1 MSAHA
6 RTSVLGDRGA
16 HQRHPDGGQGEKT
29 RSGEL
34 AQHSKANPER
44 TQGPIKSQKQPQPT
58 AEKPKPSEL
67 ASRPLSCWTPPPHWF
82 FIGERRRDP
91 HLYLGEAERTALRLA
106 PPPPKSFQGLVLA
119 GTVSLWS
126 RGRILPVQPT
136 GGPPVYRACL
146 RLLIRSHAVH

>member
-1 MSAHA
+1 MHA
-6 RTSVLGDRGA
+6 RLCWGTGVHIRDTQMEAR
-16 HQRHPDGGQGEKT
+16 EKKRDQENLPST
-29 RSGEL
+29 AKPTPKGPK
-34 AQHSKANPER
+34 AQSKAKSSLNQLQRNRSQVSWLPAPSVA
-44 TQGPIKSQKQPQPT
+44 GP
-58 AEKPKPSEL
+58 
-67 ASRPLSCWTPPPHWF
+67 PPPHWF

-106 PPPPKSFQGLVLA
+106 PPPKSFQGLVLA